1 MPTES
6 VRFPGSAGH
15 VLAGRLHRPDDGAPR
30 ATALFAHC
38 FTCSKDLGAAVRVS
52 RALADR
58 GIATLRFDF
67 AGHGESEGEFA
78 DGTFATHVE
87 DIVAAAGWLGAEVA
101 APGLLVGH
109 SLGGAAALCA
119 AARLDAVRAVATIAA
134 PSDTAHVRE
143 LFDDE
148 LAAIRA
154 DGQADVVLAG
164 RTFTIT
170 DALVASLEHPHLEAA
185 LDDLRAALLVL
196 HSPDDRT
203 VPIEHATRLYTA
215 ARHPKSF
222 VSLAGA
228 DHLLTDPDDAEYVGA
243 VLAAWASRYLDAR

>member
-1 MPTES
+1 
-6 VRFPGSAGH
+6 
-15 VLAGRLHRPDDGAPR
+15 
-30 ATALFAHC
+30 
-38 FTCSKDLGAAVRVS
+38 
-52 RALADR
+52 
-58 GIATLRFDF
+58 
-67 AGHGESEGEFA
+67 
-78 DGTFATHVE
+78 
-87 DIVAAAGWLGAEVA
+87 
-101 APGLLVGH
+101 
-109 SLGGAAALCA
+109 
-119 AARLDAVRAVATIAA
+119 VRAVATIAA

-170 DALVASLEHPHLEAA
+170 DDLVASLEHPHLEAA
-185 LDDLRAALLVL
+185 LDDLQAALLVL